1 MSKENGSFFKRHKI
15 LTAIGVIVLLAIIGG
30 AAGGGNKT
38 GNNSSTTNTNET
50 QNAEQAKTESKPAM
64 AKIGEPARDGKFEFT
79 VKSVECGKTSVGTNQ
94 YLTKTP
100 QGQYCFMAV
109 SVKNIGDQAQS
120 LFSANQKLLNAQNQQ
135 YAADDTATLYA
146 APNGSSWYSNINPG
160 NSVEGIIVFDIPKDQ
175 TPVTAELHDSAYS
188 GGVKVSLQ

>member
-1 MSKENGSFFKRHKI
+1 MSDQKPSFFKRHKI
-15 LTAIGVIVLLAIIGG
+15 LTVVGVIILLAIIGG
-30 AAGGGNKT
+30 AAGGGKKSEN
-38 GNNSSTTNTNET
+38 STTASSSSKATT
-50 QNAEQAKTESKPAM
+50 AKSESSAM
-64 AKIGEPARDGKFEFT
+64 PKVGEAARDGKFEFT
-79 VKSVECGKTSVGTNQ
+79 VKSIQCGVTSVGTNQ

-100 QGQYCFMAV
+100 QGQYCLLNV
-109 SVKNIGDQAQS
+109 SVKNIGNEAQS

-160 NSVEGIIVFDIPKDQ
+160 NSVEGAIVFDIPKDQ

-188 GGVKVSLQ
+188 GGVKVGLQ